1 MEIVID
7 GYKIAYKE
15 SGAGDNVIV
24 ILQGWGTNMAAYDSV
39 AACVNT
45 KYRVIQLDFPI

>member
-39 AACVNT
+39 AACVNA
-45 KYRVIQLDFPI
+45 KYRVDRKSVV